1 MKICAD
7 SREKERK
14 NRAKEFYIA
23 KGHDVSVE
31 TLDVG
36 DYLFSDSNGSVIFE
50 FKLISDFM
58 SSILNESLFNEAANQ
73 SMKYPYH
80 YVIIVGELKSYVN
93 TNWSYARNLN
103 YPKYVHDAYAR
114 YYGAL
119 RRLRTFTNVII
130 VEDEK
135 QALWEMLLQAEKCLD
150 GKSKFYS
157 NVTRPVK
164 SQDVVD
170 VVLCSVNGISSK
182 KADAIRKHHYILNIY
197 DLMNLTVEDF
207 KQVKGIGEKV
217 ANNIFDF
224 LHKGE

>member
-1 MKICAD
+1 MRICVD

-14 NRAKEFYIA
+14 DRAKAFYIA

-36 DYLFSDSNGSVIFE
+36 DYVFE
-50 FKLISDFM
+50 GQVCFEYKEISDFM
-58 SSILNESLFNEAANQ
+58 NSIMDNSVFNEAANQ

-80 YVIIVGELKSYVN
+80 YVIIVGEFKRYVMS
-93 TNWSYARNLN
+93 NWSYARNRD
-103 YPKYVHDAYAR
+103 YPKYVYDNYAR
-114 YYGAL
+114 YFGAL

-135 QALWEMLLQAEKCLD
+135 QAFWEMLLQAEKCLD

-170 VVLCSVNGISSK
+170 VVLCSVNGVSSK
-182 KADAIRKHHYILNIY
+182 KALAIRKHHNINTIY

-207 KQVKGIGEKV
+207 KQVKGLGEITS
-217 ANNIFDF
+217 NNLYKFIHSAD
-224 LHKGE
+224 